1 MSGHRF
7 QMRLYSRYRQ
17 PDNSISDLRVEV
29 FADAGWQTFDLNT
42 QTAGFLIF
50 VYALFSCQH
59 MYMRLNCAE
68 RGLLLESASGHI
80 DVAATDDWQV
90 MKLRVGFEG
99 VLQSGTPVRDD
110 LDYIIERMEHCPVS
124 VNLREV
130 QDSKTRLELH

>member
-1 MSGHRF
+1 
-7 QMRLYSRYRQ
+7 MRLYSRYRQ